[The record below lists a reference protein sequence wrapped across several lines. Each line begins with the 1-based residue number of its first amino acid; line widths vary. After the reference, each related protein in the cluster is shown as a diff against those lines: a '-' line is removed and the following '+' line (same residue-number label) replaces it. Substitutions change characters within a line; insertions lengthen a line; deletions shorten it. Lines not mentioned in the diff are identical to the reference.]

1 MQWRRKREPVIDTVL
16 YFVRTTTDAARRWAE
31 TRGVPSWI
39 EELPGGWV
47 LLRTATVDD
56 HLAGS
61 PATPEEALLE
71 LATSSGGAY
80 AMDGW
85 SLHGVRDGQAYELD
99 DHLDTLPWEADDD
112 WQVRGLLA
120 LRGDHTAELPILAVA
135 REEAISAVVR
145 DGWTLIAHDHTSMA
159 TTSYDLDDPGLA
171 LLRIGDELHLWL
183 VAGGDPIAGWEW
195 SVHGGLAAVDRLPPG
210 DIGDEVRDIL
220 YSGRIGVEP
229 FKEVGMH
236 PTPALVQVLGSQGR
250 SVEVAPELVRA
261 LGLPDAA
268 RAHLLGEADLAAS
281 DDVLTAEPSGHLAGA
296 VADSL
301 ISMGR
306 QVAASRSPRRR
317 MWGAI
322 GGAVFI
328 PIAVLLVALLIRD
341 LVVGREVSWWA
352 WVRAVVVA
360 LSIPF
365 CIAAIRHWWALRGAG
380 QNDPAS
386 VPADYRVSLSRTAL
400 SRWLNQRGPSTAVC
414 LLLALVWLG
423 VGAYM
428 WIDEAPL
435 RERGVAVIARVV
447 SVEHG
452 TALVEFADQQGRTVQ
467 AYLDSFS
474 APSAG
479 DTVEILYDPLDLE
492 EVVLADEYRSGP
504 LGYSLVGAL
513 ILGLVV
519 LAALSWTRVIDWQRV
534 SDWLY

>member
-1 MQWRRKREPVIDTVL
+1 MVDSIL
-16 YFVRTTTDAARRWAE
+16 YFVRTTTETARTWAE
-31 TRGVPSWI
+31 TRGVPCWI

-47 LLRTATVDD
+47 LLRSATVDGL
-56 HLAGS
+56 LAGS
-61 PATPEEALLE
+61 STEPEEALLE
-71 LATSSGGAY
+71 WAASASDGF
-80 AMDGW
+80 AMTGW
-85 SLHGVRDGQAYELD
+85 SLHGVRDGQLYELD
-99 DHLDTLPWEADDD
+99 DDLEALPWEVDDD
-112 WQVRGLLA
+112 RQVRGLLA
-120 LRGDHTAELPILAVA
+120 LRGDHSAELPIIATA
-135 REEAISAVVR
+135 RDEAISAVIR
-145 DGWTLIAHDHTSMA
+145 SGWTLIAHDHASMA
-159 TTSYDLDDPGLA
+159 TTVYELDDPGLA
-171 LLRIGDELHLWL
+171 LLRVGDELHLWL

-268 RAHLLGEADLAAS
+268 RDHLLGEADLTAS
-281 DDVLTAEPSGHLAGA
+281 DDVLTAEPSEHLAGA

-328 PIAVLLVALLIRD
+328 PIAVLLVTLLVRD

-352 WVRAVVVA
+352 WVRAVVVV

-386 VPADYRVSLSRTAL
+386 VPAEYRVSLSRTAL

-428 WIDEAPL
+428 WMDEAPL

-452 TALVEFADQQGRTVQ
+452 SPLVEFADQQGRTVQ
-467 AYLDSFS
+467 AYLDSFG

-492 EVVLADEYRSGP
+492 EVALADEYRSGP